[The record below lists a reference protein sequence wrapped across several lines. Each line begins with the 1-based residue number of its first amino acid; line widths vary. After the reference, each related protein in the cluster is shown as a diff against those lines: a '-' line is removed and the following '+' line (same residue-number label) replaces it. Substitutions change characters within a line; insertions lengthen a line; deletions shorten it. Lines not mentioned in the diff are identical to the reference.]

1 MRDDP
6 PKISFIIPYYENH
19 GLLPQALSS
28 IDKYCRGVPHEVI
41 VIDDASPTKHYI
53 PTDADSASLVL
64 KNTSNKGPAA
74 CRNMGINRACGEY
87 IFFLDS
93 DDHLA
98 SNPWAMIEEELSA
111 DLILGRYDSEP
122 TYPLLGKM
130 FPRQTNLSS
139 DPVLIK
145 RQGFWSHAYRRD
157 FLLEKGLQF
166 PEKLRFGEDI
176 VFLTRALAKA
186 NAIWMTNQIT
196 VHYNNDRLGRITE
209 KGLSSA
215 GIEAAFGQ
223 MPFLLMEALDGHPD
237 AFAIQFCMLFSKRLE
252 NLRVLSKQSGAK
264 SFETATTHFG
274 RFTKY
279 LHQIADLDEKVS
291 VWKIKLDERK
301 MMLARQLSE
310 ANPED
315 YGQII
320 CAHFDAS

>member
-1 MRDDP
+1 MRGDP

-19 GLLPQALSS
+19 ELLPQTLSS
-28 IDKYCRGVPHEVI
+28 IDKHCWDVPHEI
-41 VIDDASPTKHYI
+41 IIIDDASPTRNYI
-53 PTDADSASLVL
+53 PNDTNNGPLVI
-64 KNTSNKGPAA
+64 KNASNKGPAVS
-74 CRNMGINRACGEY
+74 RNIGITRARGDY

-93 DDHLA
+93 DDQLA
-98 SNPWAMIEEELSA
+98 SNPSAMIEGGRSS

-130 FPRQTNLSS
+130 FPRQTSLSD

-157 FLLEKGLQF
+157 FLLEKGIQF
-166 PEKLRFGEDI
+166 PEKLRLGEDI
-176 VFLTRALAKA
+176 VFLARALAQAKC
-186 NAIWMTNQIT
+186 IWMTNQIT

-264 SFETATTHFG
+264 SFETAATHFG

-291 VWKIKLDERK
+291 AWKIKWDERK

-315 YGQII
+315 YGHII